1 MRIAQ
6 SIALALAATLA
17 LAAAPKPHGVKAHKG
32 RPAAAT
38 VTPAAEW
45 NPPTQL
51 QANGNFVLGNP
62 AGKVHLAEYISYTC
76 PYCAQFQRDSAETM
90 RKAYLGSGQVAIE
103 IRHVVRDPVDLA
115 VAVLV
120 RCGDRKRFWNR
131 HDAFLREQ
139 ATWIAPLRASTGP
152 QRTRW
157 ATGPM
162 PARLHAVVDDFNLY
176 PMMAR
181 LGVDRATVDA
191 CLADE
196 AGAAWLDS
204 QTDFAID
211 AGVRSTPSFMLDAT
225 MVNDAHD
232 WPALEPPLKA
242 RM

>member
-1 MRIAQ
+1 MRIAR
-6 SIALALAATLA
+6 SIALALAATLV
-17 LAAAPKPHGVKAHKG
+17 LAAAPKPHGVKAHKAKP
-32 RPAAAT
+32 PAAAKQ
-38 VTPAAEW
+38 AAEW
-45 NPPTQL
+45 NPPTLL

-62 AGKVHLAEYISYTC
+62 AGKVHLAAYISYTC
-76 PYCAQFQRDSAETM
+76 PYCAQFQRDSADAM
-90 RKAYLGSGQVAIE
+90 RKVYLGSGQVAIE

-120 RCGDRKRFWNR
+120 RCGDRKRFWSR

-152 QRTRW
+152 QRRRW
-157 ATGPM
+157 AEGPM
-162 PARLHAVVDDFNLY
+162 PQRLHAVVDDFNLY

-196 AGAAWLDS
+196 AGATWLDS
-204 QTDFAID
+204 QTDVAID
-211 AGVRSTPSFMLDAT
+211 AGVRSTPSFMLDAA
-225 MVNDAHD
+225 MVTDAHD